1 MVLEFPRPWL
11 IGMIHLPALP
21 GSPTHQSPMTDIID
35 GALRDASILCKAG
48 FDALMIENYGD
59 VPFHADSIEPAATAA
74 LAIVADR
81 VKRETHLPL
90 GVNALR
96 NDAHSAMG
104 IAAAAGAQFIR
115 VNVHTGV
122 AATDQ
127 GILQGRAAHTLRYR
141 RQLGADVAI
150 LADVHVKHAVPMG
163 EKNIAIAAEDAAY
176 RGLAEALIVS
186 GPSTGQPCDLDDVRR
201 VKTAV
206 SDRPI
211 LVGSGASSDTIREI
225 LAACDGAIVGTS
237 LKVDGVTRAP
247 VDAQRARAFI
257 EAARG

>member
-1 MVLEFPRPWL
+1 MRNIVDR
-11 IGMIHLPALP
+11 
-21 GSPTHQSPMTDIID
+21 
-35 GALRDASILCKAG
+35 ALRDASTLRDAG
-48 FDALMIENYGD
+48 FDALIIENYGD
-59 VPFHADSIEPAATAA
+59 VPFHADSLEPAATAA

-81 VKRETHLPL
+81 IQRETHLPL

-96 NDAHSAMG
+96 NDAQSAMG
-104 IAAAAGAQFIR
+104 IAAASGAQFIR

-122 AATDQ
+122 AAADQ
-127 GILQGRAAHTLRYR
+127 GILQGRAADTLRYR
-141 RQLGADVAI
+141 KQLRADVAI

-163 EKNIAIAAEDAAY
+163 EKDIAVAAEDVAN
-176 RGLAEALIVS
+176 RGLADALIVS

-201 VKTAV
+201 VKAAV

-211 LVGSGASSDTIREI
+211 LVGSGVSSDTIREI

-247 VDAQRARAFI
+247 VDPRRAQAFI
-257 EAARG
+257 TAARK